1 MKSDFVEKKR
11 KGESHGKKNK
21 VKKTLVEQILTKAK
35 IEHVGLQ
42 INALEG
48 ILPEGIDR
56 STIFKTLALK
66 GDKTGPVIGIIPIT
80 EHLSEKKLAKLSGN
94 KKVAMIPQ
102 KDLEKTTG
110 YIHGANN
117 PVGIRQKHPFPIFID
132 ESALQLETMIVSAGE
147 IGHSIQIKPQL
158 LADFVQATFADIL
171 E

>member
-102 KDLEKTTG
+102 RISKRQQVIFMG
-110 YIHGANN
+110 PI
-117 PVGIRQKHPFPIFID
+117 IRWAFVKSILSQSLSMNQPF
-132 ESALQLETMIVSAGE
+132 S
-147 IGHSIQIKPQL
+147 
-158 LADFVQATFADIL
+158 
-171 E
+171 

>member
-1 MKSDFVEKKR
+1 MA
-11 KGESHGKKNK
+11 KKNK

-80 EHLSEKKLAKLSGN
+80 EHLSE
-94 KKVAMIPQ
+94 
-102 KDLEKTTG
+102 
-110 YIHGANN
+110 
-117 PVGIRQKHPFPIFID
+117 
-132 ESALQLETMIVSAGE
+132 SALQLESMIVSAGE